1 GKSVAT
7 LASDASHQ
15 HDSELRGHAQRSGL
29 DGEGLFGA
37 GEACEI
43 EEDRHLSLPRLV
55 RLIDGELHR
64 QANEGRLVAVETLQ
78 PAERLMLA
86 EGFELHR
93 CPTQPAARRGGS
105 RPGCCSARSFTS
117 HYESDRA
124 VRSRR
129 RCRAAEL

>member
-1 GKSVAT
+1 G
-7 LASDASHQ
+7 DA
-15 HDSELRGHAQRSGL
+15 LRAGL

-43 EEDRHLSLPRLV
+43 EEDRHLPLPRLG

-64 QANEGRLVAVETLQ
+64 QANDGRLVAVETLQ

-93 CPTQPAARRGGS
+93 CPTQPATRHGGS
-105 RPGCCSARSFTS
+105 RPGSGSARSFTS

-124 VRSRR
+124 VRCRR
-129 RCRAAEL
+129 RYRAAELWQSWLSAVSLETPVLAAVT